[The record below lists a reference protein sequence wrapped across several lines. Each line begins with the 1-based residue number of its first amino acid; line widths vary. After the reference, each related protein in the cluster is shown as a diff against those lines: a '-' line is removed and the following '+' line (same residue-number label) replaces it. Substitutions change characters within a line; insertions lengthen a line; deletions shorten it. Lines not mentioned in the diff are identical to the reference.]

1 MKTKLRYY
9 FRKNEAWVQVLN
21 RFQGKFTTNLW
32 KLIVFGQIIQ
42 KQTWVLLTI
51 CTQRSNLCPPINEA
65 ECNLGK
71 VNLMQWSV
79 AFSSSIHNLLPIIW
93 VSCFPLWLL
102 SWPVSR
108 SLSCLDFATKKLR
121 ITLPKFECSSAKVW
135 NIHGQGNCYIGRIS
149 LNEDLTLQ
157 RLFPSFPGMR
167 LENHTSWL
175 IKIIHQGSR
184 SDLLNTDWLCM
195 PSTLTQ

>member
-1 MKTKLRYY
+1 MGSSFELIS
-9 FRKNEAWVQVLN
+9 RKVHYEFVKINCL
-21 RFQGKFTTNLW
+21 GK
-32 KLIVFGQIIQ
+32 IIQ
-42 KQTWVLLTI
+42 KETWVLLTT
-51 CTQRSNLCPPINEA
+51 CTQKSNLCPPISEA
-65 ECNLGK
+65 ECNLGE
-71 VNLMQWSV
+71 VNLMQWSA
-79 AFSSSIHNLLPIIW
+79 AFSSSIHNLPPIIW

-157 RLFPSFPGMR
+157 RLFPSFPGMW
-167 LENHTSWL
+167 LENHSSWL
-175 IKIIHQGSR
+175 IKIIHQNSR
-184 SDLLNTDWLCM
+184 SDLLNLLTDCACPLHL
-195 PSTLTQ
+195 PDRTLLNFCGSALF